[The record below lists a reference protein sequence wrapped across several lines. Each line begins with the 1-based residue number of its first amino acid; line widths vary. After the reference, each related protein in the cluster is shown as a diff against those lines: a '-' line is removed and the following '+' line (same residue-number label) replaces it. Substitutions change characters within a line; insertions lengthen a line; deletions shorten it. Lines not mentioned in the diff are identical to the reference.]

1 VPLLS
6 TISIKLLPN
15 KPLLELQLLMLLR
28 VFQKLKELP
37 KVFKPSKLKL
47 KLLLISLFPKLML
60 LK

>member
-47 KLLLISLFPKLML
+47 KLLLISLSPKLML